1 MYYFGAGPAAL
12 PDVILE
18 EAQQTLLNWKNTG
31 LSILEVG
38 HRTEVFMAMLQEA
51 ETDLR
56 DLLAIPDNYQILFLG
71 GASRTHFS
79 MVPLNLITSDKT
91 EAAYICSGFWSELAF
106 KEGQRFCNA
115 YALPEM
121 DFDESKL
128 RNNTAYVYYTPN
140 ETIEGVRFSGVPACS
155 NTPLIAD
162 MTSCLLSEPI
172 DVTQFGLIFAGAQKN
187 IGPAG
192 LSVVII
198 RDDLLQIK
206 PQHIVPT
213 MLDYRVHATSH
224 SLYATPP
231 VFQCDMAAK
240 MFKWVKSSGG
250 VEALYAINQAKAAKL
265 YAYID
270 ASTHYVSHV
279 KQSQR
284 SIMNVCFSMTD
295 TTKEA
300 AFLQAAEAC
309 GLKGLKG
316 HKRQGG
322 LRASLYNAMPMAGV
336 DALIECMDTFA

>member
-1 MYYFGAGPAAL
+1 
-12 PDVILE
+12 
-18 EAQQTLLNWKNTG
+18 
-31 LSILEVG
+31 
-38 HRTEVFMAMLQEA
+38 MAMLQEA

-56 DLLAIPDNYQILFLG
+56 DLLAVPDNYRILFLG
-71 GASRTHFS
+71 GAARTHFS
-79 MVPLNLITSDKT
+79 MVPLNLIASDTKK
-91 EAAYICSGFWSELAF
+91 AAYICSGFWSQLAF
-106 KEGQRFCNA
+106 QEGKRFCNA
-115 YALPEM
+115 YALSEI

-128 RNNTAYVYYTPN
+128 KKNTAYVYYTPN
-140 ETIEGVRFSGVPACS
+140 ETIEGVRFSGVPACP

-198 RDDLLQIK
+198 RDDLLKIK
-206 PQHIVPT
+206 PQHTVPT
-213 MLDYRVHATSH
+213 MLDYRVHATNH

-240 MFKWVKSSGG
+240 MFKWVKASGG
-250 VEALYAINQAKAAKL
+250 VKALYAINQAKAAKL

-270 ASTHYVSHV
+270 ASTHYVNHV
-279 KQSQR
+279 KASQR

-295 TTKEA
+295 TAKEVAFLEA
-300 AFLQAAEAC
+300 AEGC

-336 DALIECMDTFA
+336 DALIECMDVFTQQL